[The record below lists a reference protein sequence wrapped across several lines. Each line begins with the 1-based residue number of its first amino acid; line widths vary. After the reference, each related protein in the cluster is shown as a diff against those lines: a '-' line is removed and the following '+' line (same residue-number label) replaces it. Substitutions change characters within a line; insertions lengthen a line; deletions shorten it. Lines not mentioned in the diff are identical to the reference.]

1 MHDAQSRMHSSPSTA
16 GSTLRKSRSEEGAV
30 LILKEQVPSSVSVSS
45 SLSEVMLMLMFL
57 LLASSDEE
65 EGVLKNEAPFLNRD
79 CIVEA
84 MTIMDN
90 MCDIFSYNQ
99 SAPYSGWVYR
109 GDGKVTVKN
118 EKPDLI
124 NHRRQDSPNP
134 SRRVGPFPISA
145 AVRSDWPVGRIYG
158 HPGGSGGTICG
169 YCTP

>member
-1 MHDAQSRMHSSPSTA
+1 M
-16 GSTLRKSRSEEGAV
+16 
-30 LILKEQVPSSVSVSS
+30 ILKEQVPSSVSVSLSS

-57 LLASSDEE
+57 LLASSDEG

-124 NHRRQDSPNP
+124 NHRCQDSPNP

-158 HPGGSGGTICG
+158 HPGGSGGRFAATVEPLEAVG
-169 YCTP
+169 RYPGF